1 MPGTGFVCVLFTLI
15 YKAKNKLHASPF
27 QRGFANY
34 SANAIFALQNLKLY
48 ALFVYFRVR
57 K

>member
-15 YKAKNKLHASPF
+15 YKAKKKLHASPF